1 MKTCLTHV
9 FFGVVATAALSL
21 QSCSSSTSPSGS
33 GGGTGGL
40 VQSSGGAS
48 SGGTT
53 TSSFP
58 SGGALSSG
66 GSSANGGQSQGGSV
80 AQGGTPSGGAS
91 VGGQPGSG
99 GSASGGSP
107 SGGNTAG
114 GGNMGGSAAGGSATS
129 GSKTGGSL
137 TGGSATGG
145 NLTGGNV
152 MGGSK
157 TDGGVGG
164 VTATGGVPSGGVATG
179 GKTATGGTGGSTSG
193 GAVVTPATGTYPVS
207 AGKPTI
213 YIAGDSTVQTYAA
226 NPNNQE
232 GWGQELAN
240 FFTTDVAIVNDSIG
254 GRSSK
259 SFIDEG
265 RLTQILGVIKEG
277 DYLLAQWGIN
287 DRYTSDAT
295 RYTNPAT
302 TFRTYM
308 QQYVDGARDK
318 NAIPVIITPTPRL
331 DYQNGVFNNDYVA
344 YCAGDAAV
352 AASTNTPLIDLQT
365 MALAYYTKLGITA
378 VQTTIVLV
386 ENGQPNVLHYQK
398 QGAYEM
404 ARLVALGIQALNLP
418 ISKFVIQAK
427 LDGG

>member
-1 MKTCLTHV
+1 MMKPRLAQ
-9 FFGVVATAALSL
+9 FLFGVVAAAALSM
-21 QSCSSSTSPSGS
+21 QGCSSGTTSSGAGGSAGGEST
-33 GGGTGGL
+33 
-40 VQSSGGAS
+40 SSGGVS

-53 TSSFP
+53 TSVAN
-58 SGGALSSG
+58 SGGAPASG
-66 GSSANGGQSQGGSV
+66 GLRATGGESQAGSV
-80 AQGGTPSGGAS
+80 AQGGTASGGTVTS

-99 GSASGGSP
+99 GSASGGSA
-107 SGGNTAG
+107 SGGNSTAG
-114 GGNMGGSAAGGSATS
+114 GSMAG
-129 GSKTGGSL
+129 GSKTGGSVA
-137 TGGSATGG
+137 GGSEAGG
-145 NLTGGNV
+145 SLAGGTMAGGSV
-152 MGGSK
+152 AGGSK
-157 TDGGVGG
+157 MDGGAGR
-164 VTATGGVPSGGVATG
+164 VTATGGVASGGVATG
-179 GKTATGGTGGSTSG
+179 GKTPTGGAGGSTSG

-287 DRYTSDAT
+287 DRYTSDTT

-308 QQYVDGARDK
+308 QQYVDGARGK

-365 MALAYYTKLGITA
+365 MALAYYTQLGLA
-378 VQTTIVLV
+378 KVQTTIVLV
-386 ENGQPNVLHYQK
+386 ENGQPNVLHFQK

-418 ISKFVIQAK
+418 ISKYVIQAK

>member
-1 MKTCLTHV
+1 MTKTFLAHV
-9 FFGVVATAALSL
+9 LFGLVAVATLSL
-21 QSCSSSTSPSGS
+21 QGCSSNTSGVGGS
-33 GGGTGGL
+33 TGGL
-40 VQSSGGAS
+40 VTTSGGTSAGGATTSSPQSGGA
-48 SGGTT
+48 
-53 TSSFP
+53 P
-58 SGGALSSG
+58 ASG
-66 GSSANGGQSQGGSV
+66 GSAANGGQSQGGSL
-80 AQGGTPSGGAS
+80 AQGGASSGGAVTS
-91 VGGQPGSG
+91 VGGQPG
-99 GSASGGSP
+99 
-107 SGGNTAG
+107 
-114 GGNMGGSAAGGSATS
+114 AGGSV
-129 GSKTGGSL
+129 

-145 NLTGGNV
+145 NNTTGGSKTGGNAAGGGMSGGSV
-152 MGGSK
+152 AGGSTVGGSK

-164 VTATGGVPSGGVATG
+164 ATSTGGVASGGAAVG
-179 GKTATGGTGGSTSG
+179 GKTATGGAGGATSG
-193 GAVVTPATGTYPVS
+193 GAVVTPATGPYPAS

-240 FFTTDVAIVNDSIG
+240 FFTTDVAIVNDAIG

-308 QQYVDGARDK
+308 QQYVDGARGK

-365 MALAYYTKLGITA
+365 MALAYYTQLGITK

>member
-308 QQYVDGARDK
+308 QQYVDGARGK

>member
-1 MKTCLTHV
+1 
-9 FFGVVATAALSL
+9 
-21 QSCSSSTSPSGS
+21 
-33 GGGTGGL
+33 
-40 VQSSGGAS
+40 
-48 SGGTT
+48 
-53 TSSFP
+53 
-58 SGGALSSG
+58 
-66 GSSANGGQSQGGSV
+66 
-80 AQGGTPSGGAS
+80 
-91 VGGQPGSG
+91 
-99 GSASGGSP
+99 
-107 SGGNTAG
+107 
-114 GGNMGGSAAGGSATS
+114 MGGSAAGGSATS

-259 SFIDEG
+259 SFIDVG

-308 QQYVDGARDK
+308 QQYVDGARGK